1 MRYYTFIDA
10 DGKRHLMA
18 EPREGT
24 LTDLTMIRPSLTELA
39 DLAQAAWLAERSI
52 DEVALRLIYKDLAR
66 RLSDTEIDLADALN
80 GASGMRVA
88 LPFRPPEVWA
98 AGVTYKTS
106 EMERRR
112 ESGTPDV
119 YSQVYNAERPEVF
132 FKATADRCV
141 AHLDAVGIRADS
153 NWNVPEPEL
162 AFVLY
167 EGEIIG
173 YTIGNDVSS
182 RQIEGENPLYLPQ
195 AKVFDRCCAI
205 GPCFAS
211 AETVGDAQA
220 LAVRCE
226 IERGGEVVFSG
237 ETNTAQM
244 ARACAELADWLQR
257 HNRVPN
263 MTAVLTGTSIVPP
276 PDFTLEPGD
285 SVRIAIERIGTL
297 VNGVVAV

>member
-1 MRYYTFIDA
+1 MRYYRLA
-10 DGKRHLMA
+10 DNQG
-18 EPREGT
+18 
-24 LTDLTMIRPSLTELA
+24 DIRLAVEARDGALA
-39 DLAQAAWLAERSI
+39 DLTALTPGLTRVDDLALAARVSGESI
-52 DEVALRLIYKDLAR
+52 DTLAR
-66 RLSDTEIDLADALN
+66 RMLDGGAAPEFDLGEVMSGEGDLRAL
-80 GASGMRVA
+80 
-88 LPFRPPEVWA
+88 LPFEPPEVWA

-112 ESGTPDV
+112 ESDTPDV
-119 YSQVYNAERPEVF
+119 YSRVYGAARPEVF
-132 FKATADRCV
+132 FKATAARC
-141 AHLDAVGIRADS
+141 AGHLGAIGIRGDS

-205 GPCFAS
+205 GPCFAT
-211 AETVGDAQA
+211 AEGIGDPQA

-226 IERGGEVVFSG
+226 IEREGAIAFSG
-237 ETNTAQM
+237 ATNTSQM
-244 ARACAELADWLQR
+244 ARTCAELADWLQR

-263 MTAVLTGTSIVPP
+263 MTATLTGTSIVPP
-276 PDFTLEPGD
+276 PEFTLRAGD
-285 SVRIAIERIGTL
+285 RVSIAIEGIGAL
-297 VNGVVAV
+297 VNDVVGV